1 MKTED
6 LFRMLLLLFV
16 LLFRAPFVSNSHADQ
31 LTLSTSQISSCGLS
45 PETKATSWTLPLAKE
60 GEPASAAFETLPWQV
75 SIQTQGK
82 HFCGG
87 AILSNWWILSA
98 AHCFQRDLTSGL
110 FVVVNIEGGTSEER
124 ELDRVLIHHDFNGK
138 TLYSDLA
145 LLLLDTPIDF
155 SRETTPICLPLL
167 HDLSMWQDCWVATWE
182 PKIIPD
188 SNEKQPAMMMEKIDV
203 TLIGSE
209 TCAQKI
215 PDLTENVLCTSSE
228 KDTDG
233 ECKDESGNPL
243 VCTYGSNFKWFV
255 VGIASRGEGCEE
267 NGSPSV
273 YTNIFKYLDWIEKA
287 TATEGK
293 PFIPEGV
300 DDLAIRTEIAV
311 RNSAPAPRFITA
323 LSIITPVLILIVFNL

>member
-1 MKTED
+1 MIPGSKSAATY
-6 LFRMLLLLFV
+6 FCF
-16 LLFRAPFVSNSHADQ
+16 FTDQ
-31 LTLSTSQISSCGLS
+31 LTLLTSSISSCGLS

-60 GEPASAAFETLPWQV
+60 GEPAAAAFETLPWQV

-110 FVVVNIEGGTSEER
+110 FVVVNLEGGTLEER

-138 TLYSDLA
+138 TLSSDLA
-145 LLLLDTPIDF
+145 LLLLDSPIDF
-155 SRETTPICLPLL
+155 SRETTPICLPLV
-167 HDLSMWQDCWVATWE
+167 HDISMWQDCWVATWA
-182 PKIIPD
+182 PNPSPD
-188 SNEKQPAMMMEKIDV
+188 SNEGHPAMMMEKTDMN
-203 TLIGSE
+203 LIGSE
-209 TCAQKI
+209 ICAEKI
-215 PDLTENVLCTSSE
+215 PDLTENVLCTMSE

-233 ECKDESGNPL
+233 DCKDESGNPL

-255 VGIASRGEGCEE
+255 VGIASKGEGCKGD
-267 NGSPSV
+267 GSPAI
-273 YTNIFKYLDWIEKA
+273 YTNVFKYLDWIEKA

-300 DDLAIRTEIAV
+300 DDLAIRTELTV
-311 RNSAPAPRFITA
+311 RNLAPSPRLPCA
-323 LSIITPVLILIVFNL
+323 LSIITLVLMSIVFNL